1 MLGQMVCFIFS
12 YFWENAL
19 LFSTEAAL
27 IYITTNSTQ
36 RFPLLPILSK
46 IVFCVLLMITFL
58 IFVSWYL
65 SVVLIYNSLMICNVE
80 HIFMWLLAIHNFS
93 LEKCV
98 FSSRLSIG
106 LFVFW
111 CWVVW
116 TLYVYFGYQLLTI
129 CKYFHLQQHSVC
141 CLFILSKVS
150 FAVQKLLSLIRSHL
164 LTSAF
169 ISITL
174 WGRFKKKNVAAIY
187 VRVFYVFLLEFYN
200 ILPSI

>member
-1 MLGQMVCFIFS
+1 MVRFIFS
-12 YFWENAL
+12 YFWESAL

-65 SVVLIYNSLMICNVE
+65 SEVLICNSLIICNVE

-98 FSSRLSIG
+98 FSSSRLSIG

-116 TLYVYFGYQLLTI
+116 TLYVYFGYQLLI
-129 CKYFHLQQHSVC
+129 IWKYFLLFSMLSFHFIQSFLC
-141 CLFILSKVS
+141 CAK
-150 FAVQKLLSLIRSHL
+150 
-164 LTSAF
+164 T
-169 ISITL
+169 
-174 WGRFKKKNVAAIY
+174 FKFN
-187 VRVFYVFLLEFYN
+187 
-200 ILPSI
+200 